1 MMPERQCAMRAAN
14 LLAGLAIAIWFAL
27 ALSGH
32 GGVDHVVAQRVSG
45 YPNMGQVD
53 LYLFWP
59 LLVVTGL
66 LFCAWVCNALNRGA
80 AILVLLSGASIIALL
95 PYLVI
100 WGGGV

>member
-1 MMPERQCAMRAAN
+1 MMPERQCATRAAN
-14 LLAGLAIAIWFAL
+14 VLAGLATAIWFAL

-32 GGVDHVVAQRVSG
+32 GGVDGIVAQRVSG
-45 YPNMGQVD
+45 FPNMGQVD

-66 LFCAWVCNALNRGA
+66 LFCAWVCNAFNRGA
-80 AILVLLSGASIIALL
+80 AILMLLSGVSIVALL
-95 PYLVI
+95 PYLAI